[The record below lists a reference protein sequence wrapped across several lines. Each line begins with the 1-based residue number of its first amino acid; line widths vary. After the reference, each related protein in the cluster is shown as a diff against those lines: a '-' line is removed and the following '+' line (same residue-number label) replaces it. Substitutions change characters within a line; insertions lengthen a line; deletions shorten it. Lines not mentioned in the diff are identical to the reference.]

1 MAKKLYFLARRYRN
15 KIYMNETSEELD
27 FAAANKR
34 LEALANQQESKSNG
48 VSYILLEFT
57 VSAEMDENGKITRH

>member
-27 FAAANKR
+27 FNAANKR